1 MDPWLGMGYLRV
13 LIALQVKL
21 SIHPFLQVETHMAM
35 HYIISPPPSAH
46 LRLFWQEK
54 NIKFH
59 FPATMEQNI
68 ARVNLFRKPSDSSIL
83 RAIDAI
89 DAIFSDQVN
98 P

>member
-1 MDPWLGMGYLRV
+1 VASNGLSPGIDSITGQTKHPSFSPSRDTHGD
-13 LIALQVKL
+13 AL
-21 SIHPFLQVETHMAM
+21 
-35 HYIISPPPSAH
+35 YIISPPPSTH

-59 FPATMEQNI
+59 FPATTEQNI

-98 P
+98 L